1 MKEYLVCKPEYARKT
16 RFLPAHLIY
25 KIENGRL
32 MREQIPV
39 SLNGG
44 VMVVGKIVGE
54 LDFLLARKILTEC
67 TRFNFHGVMLALSPI
82 PDKNAVAFADEL
94 CNLLKSRKIS
104 LYLPLTYSDCTDAIL
119 LIPAITNSFGFA
131 DYLNKICSEHPS
143 RKFSLELSAHAIEF
157 KIPQKESIQG
167 TPVINEYLK
176 KLLNSGVMTF
186 YSRELCTNYFTYDG
200 SFFVFDTPET
210 LKVKKEI
217 AESLGI
223 SSCFYIISPQNTV
236 FLQKLEES
244 I

>member
-25 KIENGRL
+25 KIENGHL

-44 VMVVGKIVGE
+44 VMVVAKIIGE
-54 LDFLLARKILTEC
+54 LDFLLTKKILAEC
-67 TRFNFHGVMLALSPI
+67 TRFNFRGVMLALSPI

-94 CNLLKSRKIS
+94 CNLLKSKKIS
-104 LYLPLTYSDCTDAIL
+104 LYLPLTYSHCTDAIL
-119 LIPAITNSFGFA
+119 LIPAITNNCSFS
-131 DYLNKICSEHPS
+131 DYLKEICAEHPS
-143 RKFSLELSAHAIEF
+143 RKFSLELTAQCIEF
-157 KIPQKESIQG
+157 KIPQKESVHGVPIS
-167 TPVINEYLK
+167 NKRLK
-176 KLLNSGVMTF
+176 ELLESGVMTF
-186 YSRELCTNYFTYDG
+186 YSHELCTNYFTHSG

-217 AESLGI
+217 AENLGI
-223 SSCFYIISPQNTV
+223 SSCFYVISPKNTV